1 MTSTK
6 FGWKA
11 LSLPSGMKKALLFLF
26 ILLLMAGTPWLSL
39 SGLSTTALVNGDEQ
53 HGVVIVKGIL
63 SGDAEERAE
72 EEDSREVEEDEDDT
86 KLLNEWGC
94 RALPVQL
101 HVQLAH
107 QQLLFHEHHFEIV
120 VPPPKA

>member
-1 MTSTK
+1 
-6 FGWKA
+6 
-11 LSLPSGMKKALLFLF
+11 MKKALLFLF
-26 ILLLMAGTPWLSL
+26 CTLLIAGTPWLSL
-39 SGLSTTALVNGDEQ
+39 AGLSTTALVNRDRQ
-53 HGVVIVKGIL
+53 NSLLIVKGIL

-72 EEDSREVEEDEDDT
+72 EEDTREVEEDEDDS
-86 KLLNEWGC
+86 KLLNEWGS